1 MSIQSHL
8 VDRLR
13 EHEHGRFA
21 NFLRTLLDGI
31 PWSECAERS
40 DEFSLKSPLSGVLR
54 IHNPNGRTRVCGSDR
69 DDIEVRACK
78 RSRAE
83 SSEAA
88 ANLLEDIKVSSNE
101 SGEALTIEVEA
112 PKRWNRWNRRGQV
125 FLQVSIPRGLR
136 VEVNAVNG
144 RIDIQSIRG
153 TVIARSSNG
162 SANIVDV
169 IGDIEIATSN
179 AKVACSC
186 TCGKIVARSS
196 NGKIVLE
203 GHKGS
208 VDASTSNGLI
218 RVGLDAVGKDGV
230 VLATSNGRIALDLP
244 EDVDADIDLRVDN
257 GFIRNERALCKAHR
271 EGNGVVRGRLG
282 DGGALIK
289 LRTSNGSI
297 SLR

>member
-1 MSIQSHL
+1 MSIH
-8 VDRLR
+8 RHFAEKLR
-13 EHEHGRFA
+13 GHEHGRFA
-21 NFLRTLLDGI
+21 SFLRTLLDGV

-40 DEFSLKSPLSGVLR
+40 DEFTLKSPASGTLR

-78 RSRAE
+78 RARAE
-83 SSEAA
+83 SAEAA
-88 ANLLEDIKVSSNE
+88 ANLLEHIRVSSNE
-101 SGEALTIEVEA
+101 DDEALKLEVDA
-112 PKRWNRWNRRGQV
+112 PKRWNRRGQV
-125 FLQVSIPRGLR
+125 SLEVSVPRGLR
-136 VEVNAVNG
+136 IEVNAVNG
-144 RIDIQSIRG
+144 RVDVQCIRG
-153 TVIARSSNG
+153 TVVARSANG
-162 SANIVDV
+162 SANVADV
-169 IGDIEIATSN
+169 VGDIEIATSN

-218 RVGLDAVGKDGV
+218 RVGLDAIGDDGV
-230 VLATSNGRIALDLP
+230 LLATSNGRIALDLP
-244 EDVDADIDLRVDN
+244 EDVDADVDLRVDN
-257 GFIRNERALCKAHR
+257 GVIRNERSLSKGLR
-271 EGNGVVRGRLG
+271 ESNGVVRGRLG
-282 DGGALIK
+282 KGGALIK

>member
-1 MSIQSHL
+1 MSIQRHL
-8 VDRLR
+8 VDRIR
-13 EHEHGRFA
+13 EHENGRFA
-21 NFLRTLLDGI
+21 NFLRSLLNGV
-31 PWSECAERS
+31 PWSECAECS
-40 DEFSLKSPLSGVLR
+40 DEFTLASPRCGVLR

-69 DDIEVRACK
+69 EDLEVRAYK
-78 RSRAE
+78 RARAE

-88 ANLLEDIKVSSNE
+88 HDLLQHIVVSSNE
-101 SGEALTIEVEA
+101 DDDALTLEVEA
-112 PKRWNRWNRRGQV
+112 PKRWNRRGQV
-125 FLQVSIPRGLR
+125 FLQVSVPRGLR

-144 RIDIQSIRG
+144 RIDIQCIRG
-153 TVIARSSNG
+153 TVIARSTNG
-162 SANIVDV
+162 SANIADV
-169 IGDIEIATSN
+169 IGDIEIVTSN

-203 GHKGS
+203 SHKGS

-230 VLATSNGRIALDLP
+230 VLATSNGRIALELP
-244 EDVDADIDLRVDN
+244 ADVDADVDLRVNN
-257 GFIRNERALCKAHR
+257 GIIRNERSLCKATR
-271 EGNGVVRGRLG
+271 ESNGVVRGRLG
-282 DGGALIK
+282 EGGALIK